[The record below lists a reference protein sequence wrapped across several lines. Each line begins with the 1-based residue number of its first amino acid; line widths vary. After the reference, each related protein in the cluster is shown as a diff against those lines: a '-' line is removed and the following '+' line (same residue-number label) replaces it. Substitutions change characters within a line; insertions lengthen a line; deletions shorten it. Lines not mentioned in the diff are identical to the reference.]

1 MMNLV
6 LGILFGTLGMALFA
20 KKLSAKAYIGLGFWI
35 LTLSLFYFV
44 KH

>member
-20 KKLSAKAYIGLGFWI
+20 KKLNWKAYVALGFWT